1 MVNIEIALSQLETDL
16 STKHLNR
23 LLQRS
28 QKEVLKKGKKLQ
40 YDYLQSKFCNS
51 YHRITECAELERTH
65 HDHGVQHLALH
76 CTPQESHHMPENII

>member
-40 YDYLQSKFCNS
+40 YDYL
-51 YHRITECAELERTH
+51 
-65 HDHGVQHLALH
+65 
-76 CTPQESHHMPENII
+76 